1 MIESFKLG
9 KFTHT
14 SCRSVRFTHT
24 NSCYPLFSLV
34 GIPFPTPLKSIPK
47 VEQQNDLTINV
58 FGFEEAIFPLYLSSR
73 DGVPINL
80 LLISKVVEGETKTH
94 YVWIKDI
101 NRLLFDQNKHVNRKH
116 FCLRCLCS
124 FNTKESLAKHTPECK
139 RVSVGE
145 PARVT
150 LPTDPTL
157 KFVNHAKMMKA
168 PFLIYADSEAIVT
181 PHENDGGNTTRDTK
195 HVPCSMGFVVAR
207 SDGKKTKEW
216 FYRGKDCVEKFYRE
230 LENVSEGV

>member
-1 MIESFKLG
+1 M
-9 KFTHT
+9 
-14 SCRSVRFTHT
+14 
-24 NSCYPLFSLV
+24 FSLV

-58 FGFEEAIFPLYLSSR
+58 FGYDEAIFPLYLSSR

-139 RVSVGE
+139 RVSAGE

-168 PFLIYADSEAIVT
+168 PFLIYADSEAVVT

-195 HVPCSMGFVVAR
+195 HVPCSMGFVVVR

-230 LENVSEGV
+230 LEDVSEGV

>member
-1 MIESFKLG
+1 M
-9 KFTHT
+9 
-14 SCRSVRFTHT
+14 
-24 NSCYPLFSLV
+24 
-34 GIPFPTPLKSIPK
+34 
-47 VEQQNDLTINV
+47 

-139 RVSVGE
+139 RVSAGE

-181 PHENDGGNTTRDTK
+181 PHENDRGNTTRDTK
-195 HVPCSMGFVVAR
+195 HVPCSMGFVVVR

-230 LENVSEGV
+230 LEDVSEGV